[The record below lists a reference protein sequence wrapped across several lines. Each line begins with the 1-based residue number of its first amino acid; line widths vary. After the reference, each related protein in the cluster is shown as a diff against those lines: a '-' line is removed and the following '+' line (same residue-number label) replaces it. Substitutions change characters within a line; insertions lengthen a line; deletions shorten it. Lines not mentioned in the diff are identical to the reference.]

1 MKITFNPAVGV
12 KQPTFRAVNL
22 EYLKRAQKSYLEWGN
37 LSGDWLLSLE
47 DSLVLFKEI
56 SKQDALDTMNAV
68 RKYVNKGS
76 MDFFESKFNYIK
88 NYSQAAR

>member
-22 EYLKRAQKSYLEWGN
+22 EYLKRAQKMYAERGN
-37 LSGDWLLSLE
+37 LTTQWYESFI
-47 DSLVLFKEI
+47 DSFALFKEI

-68 RKYVNKGS
+68 RKYV
-76 MDFFESKFNYIK
+76 DRECLPVFESDYNYIK
-88 NYSQAAR
+88 NY

>member
-22 EYLKRAQKSYLEWGN
+22 EYLKRAQKNYAIRGNVGAEWYN
-37 LSGDWLLSLE
+37 SFI
-47 DSLVLFKEI
+47 DSFALFKEI

-76 MDFFESKFNYIK
+76 MPVFESEYNYIK
-88 NYSQAAR
+88 NY

>member
-22 EYLKRAQKSYLEWGN
+22 KYLKRAQQSYALVGDVGAEWYH
-37 LSGDWLLSLE
+37 SFIDKFA
-47 DSLVLFKEI
+47 LFKKI

-68 RKYVNKGS
+68 RKYVDKES
-76 MDFFESKFNYIK
+76 MPVFESEYNYIK
-88 NYSQAAR
+88 NY

>member
-22 EYLKRAQKSYLEWGN
+22 KYLKRAQKMYAEGGLGVGHE
-37 LSGDWLLSLE
+37 WLL
-47 DSLVLFKEI
+47 DFVDAFALFKKI

-68 RKYVNKGS
+68 RKYVSKGWKKA
-76 MDFFESKFNYIK
+76 FEEDFNYIK
-88 NYSQAAR
+88 NY

>member
-22 EYLKRAQKSYLEWGN
+22 EYLKRAQQNYATWHNVGGEWYN
-37 LSGDWLLSLE
+37 TLI
-47 DSLVLFKEI
+47 DSFALFKEI

-68 RKYVNKGS
+68 KKYVNKES
-76 MDFFESKFNYIK
+76 MPVFEFKFNYIK
-88 NYSQAAR
+88 NY